1 MPRVAFYRHR
11 GDNVPR
17 SVDASWD
24 ELVGLLGAD
33 ESWAGPCTLNDCAG
47 HDCPNK
53 DRSPRSFAAWSPVR
67 LVDGTTRLNDHVIA
81 VTALVLD
88 LDGVHSTVA
97 QEVARRLEGWRHA
110 AHSTHADRLNVGGLA
125 SLRITVAVEAEVP
138 AASWR
143 AYRVAAIAHLGLD
156 DPRFQIDPTCKDLS
170 RLYFLPSSPIGY
182 APIYAH
188 GDGAAL
194 PASLAPPASLIPPAR
209 SIVPPPVHVAPVA
222 PPAQTGAIDLLSLRR
237 ALAEDRR
244 SLSHRADAE
253 SRSRADLIGRV
264 LEGKPIAEP
273 GGRGGTIYRAAS
285 VCAFC
290 WPVGTPVEAFVE
302 VIRASMSATS
312 TAPTPGS
319 SSTGAVD
326 HWPHAIDCYR
336 RASAQRAVKFAEE
349 ETEKGALTARL
360 VAGARSRSSVS
371 GVAPAGEQQ
380 STGTS
385 GSTSSDDVFLL
396 NTDRTM
402 KACGENARRLIE
414 GVLPGVFRWDD
425 YRKQISVATPPGLD
439 DVVRPR
445 VEQWP
450 TVHPDHLG
458 AHVADA
464 LTTWTW
470 AHKVVW
476 PVQDVERRIAL
487 VADKHKFDPL
497 HEYMQHCRSIY
508 DGGSRIDTAFSR
520 YFGAEDTPHMRRI
533 SRRWFVGANERAMW
547 AGCKF
552 DALVTLEQRGG
563 AKKTS
568 GIEALAG
575 EFFCSTVIDIR
586 DKDSMMLAGSNFLLC
601 LDELA
606 GKITGDLR
614 RELKEFVTRRTD
626 CYRRPY
632 GRGLEWVPRR
642 SVLAATTDQEAWL
655 TDPWG
660 NRRYWCVRCGVIDV
674 PAILADRDQLWGE
687 AMFLREQSENCLAC
701 LASSDTVFGQRPRC
715 EVHRWWLDALEEAV
729 AALDVAEREAD
740 EPWMAKIAD
749 WWTRMLPARRPEY
762 VTTIDVATG
771 AITGLTA
778 DRVTKTVRDTIAAIM
793 RGMRCEDGSPAFEAR
808 RLRID
813 GVRQW
818 VYVPTASFRAV
829 VKPVVVAPTAATGSQ
844 PPTQGTVLYLER
856 K

>member
-1 MPRVAFYRHR
+1 MSRVAFYRHER
-11 GDNVPR
+11 DDSPI
-17 SVDASWD
+17 VDDPSWE
-24 ELVGLLGAD
+24 ELAGVLGAD
-33 ESWAGPCTLNDCAG
+33 GAWEGPCTLADCAG
-47 HDCPNK
+47 HACPHK
-53 DRSPRSFAAWSPVR
+53 MRSPRGVSAWSPVR
-67 LVDGTTRLNDHVIA
+67 LVDGGTRANKNVLAITT
-81 VTALVLD
+81 LVLD
-88 LDGVHSTVA
+88 LDGVDPA
-97 QEVARRLEGWRHA
+97 ILPEVARRLEGWQHT
-110 AHSTHADRLNVGGLA
+110 AHSTHADRLNVRGLA
-125 SLRITVAVEAEVP
+125 SLRIAVALEAEVP
-138 AASWR
+138 AAAWR
-143 AYRVAAIAHLGLD
+143 SYRAAAIAHLGLD
-156 DPRFQIDPTCKDLS
+156 DPRFGIDPTCKDLS
-170 RLYFLPSSPIGY
+170 RLYFLPSHPIGY
-182 APIYAH
+182 QPIYAR
-188 GDGAAL
+188 GEGLSLPVALVPLAPQAAL
-194 PASLAPPASLIPPAR
+194 RSFPPHPQPPSTPTAS
-209 SIVPPPVHVAPVA
+209 V
-222 PPAQTGAIDLLSLRR
+222 DLGQLRR
-237 ALAEDRR
+237 ALQEDRR
-244 SLSHRADAE
+244 SLSHRADPEARE
-253 SRSRADLIGRV
+253 RAGLIGRV
-264 LEGKPIAEP
+264 LAGEPIAEP
-273 GGRGGTIYRAAS
+273 GARGSTIYRVAS
-285 VCAFC
+285 ICAFC

-302 VIRASMSATS
+302 IIRASMFATS

-319 SSTGAVD
+319 SATEAVD

-336 RASAQRAVKFAEE
+336 RASAQRAAKFAEE
-349 ETEKGALTARL
+349 EAAKRALADRL
-360 VAGARSRSSVS
+360 TSKARSSAS
-371 GVAPAGEQQ
+371 GTALHGEQQ
-380 STGTS
+380 TAGAN
-385 GSTSSDDVFLL
+385 GGADDVFLL
-396 NTDRTM
+396 NADRTM

-425 YRKQISVATPPGLD
+425 YRKRIAVAVPVGLD
-439 DVVRPR
+439 DTVRPR

-450 TVHPDHLG
+450 MVHPDHLG

-476 PVQDVERRIAL
+476 PVQDVEKRIAL
-487 VADKHKFDPL
+487 VADRHKFDPL
-497 HEYMQHCRSIY
+497 HEYMQHCRAVY
-508 DGGSRIDTAFSR
+508 GGVSRIDTAFSR

-533 SRRWFVGANERAMW
+533 SRRWFIGAVERAMSP
-547 AGCKF
+547 GSKF
-552 DALVTLEQRGG
+552 DALLTLEQRGG

-568 GIEALAG
+568 AIEALAG

-606 GKITGDLR
+606 GKVTGDLR
-614 RELKEFVTRRTD
+614 RELKEFVTRRND

-660 NRRYWCVRCGVIDV
+660 NRRYWCVRCGIIDV

-687 AMFLREQSENCLAC
+687 AMFLREQSESCPAC

-715 EVHRWWLDALEEAV
+715 EVHRWWLNAIEEAE

-749 WWTRMLPARRPEY
+749 WWARMPLGRRPEY

-778 DRVTKTVRDTIAAIM
+778 DRVTKNVRDTIAAIM
-793 RGMRCEDGSPAFEAR
+793 RGMRCEDGSSAFEAR
-808 RLRID
+808 RVRID

-818 VYVPTASFRAV
+818 VYVPTASFRAI
-829 VKPVVVAPTAATGSQ
+829 VKPVVASTAAGSQ
-844 PPTQGTVLYLER
+844 PPMQGTVLYMER

>member
-1 MPRVAFYRHR
+1 MPRVAFYRHER
-11 GDNVPR
+11 DDQPIVGDP
-17 SVDASWD
+17 SWE
-24 ELVGLLGAD
+24 ELVGILGAD
-33 ESWAGPCTLNDCAG
+33 GAWEGPCTLADCAG
-47 HDCPNK
+47 HKCPHK
-53 DRSPRSFAAWSPVR
+53 MRSPRSVSAWSPVR
-67 LVDGTTRLNDHVIA
+67 IVPGGTRSNRCVEA
-81 VTALVLD
+81 VTELVLD
-88 LDGVHSTVA
+88 LDATDPAILVEVA
-97 QEVARRLEGWRHA
+97 QRLEGWRYIT
-110 AHSTHADRLNVGGLA
+110 HSTHADRLALGGTA
-125 SLRITVAVEAEVP
+125 SLRVVVALEAEVP
-138 AASWR
+138 AVSWR
-143 AYRVAAIAHLGLD
+143 DYRVAAIARLGLD
-156 DPRFQIDPTCKDLS
+156 DPRFHVDATCKDLS
-170 RLYFLPSSPIGY
+170 RIYFLPSHPAGYSPVYDRGE
-182 APIYAH
+182 
-188 GDGAAL
+188 GAAL
-194 PASLAPPASLIPPAR
+194 PAHLIPSAR
-209 SIVPPPVHVAPVA
+209 SVVLPLAPVA
-222 PPAQTGAIDLLSLRR
+222 SDAPAVQAGAIDLLALRR

-244 SLSHRADAE
+244 SLARRGDAE
-253 SRSRADLIGRV
+253 SKERADLIGRI
-264 LEGKPIAEP
+264 LDGKPIAEP
-273 GGRGGTIYRAAS
+273 GARGSTIYRLAS
-285 VCAFC
+285 ICAFC
-290 WPVGTPVEAFVE
+290 WPVGTPVDAFVE
-302 VIRASMSATS
+302 VIRASMAATS
-312 TAPTPGS
+312 SAPTPGS
-319 SSTGAVD
+319 QFVDAVD
-326 HWPHAIDCYR
+326 HWPHAIDCFR
-336 RASAQRAVKFAEE
+336 RASAQRAAKSVQEDAE
-349 ETEKGALTARL
+349 KSALANRL
-360 VAGARSRSSVS
+360 VAKVRSSETS
-371 GVAPAGEQQ
+371 AGEQRPAGANG
-380 STGTS
+380 GT
-385 GSTSSDDVFLL
+385 DDVFLL

-425 YRKQISVATPPGLD
+425 YRKRISVAVPAGLD
-439 DVVRPR
+439 STVRPR

-450 TVHPDHLG
+450 MVHPDLLG

-470 AHKVVW
+470 AHRVVW
-476 PVQDVERRIAL
+476 PVQDVEKRIAL
-487 VADKHKFDPL
+487 VADRHKFDPL
-497 HEYMQHCRSIY
+497 HEYMQHCRAVY

-533 SRRWFVGANERAMW
+533 SRRWFIGAVERAMSP
-547 AGCKF
+547 GSKF
-552 DALVTLEQRGG
+552 DALLTLEQRGG

-568 GIEALAG
+568 AIEALAG

-606 GKITGDLR
+606 GKVTGDLR
-614 RELKEFVTRRTD
+614 RELKEFVTRRND

-660 NRRYWCVRCGVIDV
+660 NRRYWCVRCGIIDV

-687 AMFLREQSENCLAC
+687 AMFLREQSENCPAC

-715 EVHRWWLDALEEAV
+715 EVHRWWLNAIEEAA

-749 WWTRMLPARRPEY
+749 WWARTPLGRRPDY

-778 DRVTKTVRDTIAAIM
+778 DRVTKNVRDTIAAIM
-793 RGMRCEDGSPAFEAR
+793 RGMRCEDGSSAFEAKR
-808 RLRID
+808 VRID

-818 VYVPTASFRAV
+818 VYVPTASFRAI
-829 VKPVVVAPTAATGSQ
+829 VKPVATSSVVGS

>member
-1 MPRVAFYRHR
+1 VPRVVFYRHR

-17 SVDASWD
+17 PVDASWD
-24 ELVGLLGAD
+24 ELAGLLGVD
-33 ESWAGPCTLNDCAG
+33 EAWAGPCTVSDCVG

-88 LDGVHSTVA
+88 LDGVHPTVA
-97 QEVARRLEGWRHA
+97 QEVARRLEGWRYI
-110 AHSTHADRLNVGGLA
+110 AHSTHADRLNTGGSA
-125 SLRITVAVEAEVP
+125 SLRITVALEAEVP

-143 AYRVAAIAHLGLD
+143 AYRVAAIARLGLD

-188 GDGAAL
+188 GEGAAL
-194 PASLAPPASLIPPAR
+194 PASLAPPPARAIIPPPMVA
-209 SIVPPPVHVAPVA
+209 APVA
-222 PPAQTGAIDLLSLRR
+222 PPVQAGAVDLLALRR

-244 SLSHRADAE
+244 SLAHKADAE
-253 SRSRADLIGRV
+253 SKERADLIGRV
-264 LEGKPIAEP
+264 LDGKPIAEP
-273 GGRGGTIYRAAS
+273 GGRGSTIYRVAS
-285 VCAFC
+285 ICAFC

-302 VIRASMSATS
+302 VVRASMAATS

-319 SSTGAVD
+319 HSLEAVD

-336 RASAQRAVKFAEE
+336 RASAQRAAKFAEE
-349 ETEKGALTARL
+349 EAAKRALADRL
-360 VAGARSRSSVS
+360 ASKARSSAS
-371 GVAPAGEQQ
+371 GTALHGEQQ
-380 STGTS
+380 TAGAN
-385 GSTSSDDVFLL
+385 GGADDVFLL
-396 NTDRTM
+396 NADRTM

-425 YRKQISVATPPGLD
+425 YRKRIAVAVPVGLD
-439 DVVRPR
+439 DTVRPR

-450 TVHPDHLG
+450 MVHPDHLG

-476 PVQDVERRIAL
+476 PVQDVEKRIAL
-487 VADKHKFDPL
+487 VADRHKFDPL
-497 HEYMQHCRSIY
+497 HEYMQHCRAVY
-508 DGGSRIDTAFSR
+508 DGVSRIDTAFSR

-533 SRRWFVGANERAMW
+533 SRRWFIGAVERAMSP
-547 AGCKF
+547 GSKF
-552 DALVTLEQRGG
+552 DALLTLEQRGG

-568 GIEALAG
+568 AIEALAG

-606 GKITGDLR
+606 GKVTGDLR
-614 RELKEFVTRRTD
+614 RELKEFVTRRND

-660 NRRYWCVRCGVIDV
+660 NRRYWCVRCGIIDV

-687 AMFLREQSENCLAC
+687 AMFLREQSESCPAC

-715 EVHRWWLDALEEAV
+715 EVHRWWLNAIEEAE

-740 EPWMAKIAD
+740 EPWMARIAD
-749 WWTRMLPARRPEY
+749 WWARMPLGRRPEY

-778 DRVTKTVRDTIAAIM
+778 DRVTKNVRDTIAAIM
-793 RGMRCEDGSPAFEAR
+793 RGMRCEDGSSAFEAR
-808 RLRID
+808 RVRID

-818 VYVPTASFRAV
+818 VYVPTASFRAI
-829 VKPVVVAPTAATGSQ
+829 VKPVVASTAAGSQ
-844 PPTQGTVLYLER
+844 PPMQGTVLYMER